1 MKHLRIMKLTS
12 FFQASM
18 VATFIWAFTCLS
30 YAQNADDLLSRLS
43 AEAKGYGSIQATYT
57 SKLIDRASDFESVQ
71 KGSIQI
77 DGDQFHLDLGDYRI
91 YSDGVTIWTYEVA
104 VNDCYVED
112 AEMMAEEGMDPSK
125 LFTIWED
132 DFKNEW
138 KGHLKINGKPVT
150 HINLYPFGE
159 KEKPFHTIQ
168 LYIDEANLRLV
179 RAVVKGREGTDVTYE
194 VDTFQPNAAIENG
207 LFKFDASQFP
217 GVNVIDNRI

>member
-12 FFQASM
+12 FIQASM
-18 VATFIWAFTCLS
+18 AATFLWVSTCFS
-30 YAQNADDLLSRLS
+30 YAQDSEGLLSRLS
-43 AEAKGYGSIQATYT
+43 DEAKGYGSIQATYT

-91 YSDGVTIWTYEVA
+91 FSDGTTIWTYEVA
-104 VNDCYVED
+104 VNDCYIEE

-138 KGHLKINGKPVT
+138 KGELKINGKPVT
-150 HINLYPFGE
+150 HINLYPSGD

-179 RAVVKGREGTDVTYE
+179 RAVVKGREGTDVTYD
-194 VDTFQPNAAIENG
+194 VDTFQPNAAIETG